1 MEAQITLTSLY
12 EAIISDC
19 MKLIEKNVEDNCVK
33 DIRET
38 IGSDINKLI
47 SFYRN
52 MIQNSEIKGSV
63 RNFALEYLDKML
75 SDIEG
80 KKSDEIAEGEIYM
93 AYGYLFSF
101 CYINKLCGIDEI
113 IKFELENY
121 PNFSEI
127 IKKKYDNIGLLKE
140 NYEKNAKLNFGGNID
155 KKNIKKLFHLLNSKS
170 LIPKKTNIKKQKY
183 GKKYKKASQ
192 KLSEENT
199 SKNSIT
205 KIDQNKEDK
214 KEQNEII
221 KFPEKESGLNIK
233 EDFETKKDNIYLSI
247 KPDDKKMNEINKNNN
262 KEFDNIINNE
272 KNINNNKIRKK
283 SNIDSNNM
291 RQESN
296 TEANSEKEVSNGN
309 TSDDNNTK
317 IANSESNVNNII
329 KYEAFNNNKKE
340 TNDKRKEEIITN
352 KIAEISDEKLDHDQL
367 VKIVLSI
374 QKELDNTKTEL
385 DNTKAK
391 LDNTKTELDNTK
403 AKLDNTKTELDNT
416 KDELSTRIN
425 KLENNQKLMYYQT
438 LMYQT
443 RDIAKS
449 IYYFFSKHLKISHES
464 KPFFDLKNIMEYLN
478 KNEGNYSEEDKK
490 ILRKFFKSLF
500 FTNKVNN
507 KILHRNLSTRVQ
519 EAINE
524 VANKDDLLPLIP
536 VSCYAQLFDSLSF
549 YIENNMK
556 DHQVQEVMK
565 YVYINDYISDD
576 ELGKI
581 KDDKEEAIRLENGYV
596 KMLITKEEINNV
608 KEIFSKIDGFALD
621 CDLKTWD
628 D

>member
-1 MEAQITLTSLY
+1 MEIQITLTSLY

-127 IKKKYDNIGLLKE
+127 IKKKYDNIDLLKE
-140 NYEKNAKLNFGGNID
+140 NYENNAKLNFGGNID
-155 KKNIKKLFHLLNSKS
+155 KKNIKKLFHLLITKS

-183 GKKYKKASQ
+183 GKKYKKAPQ
-192 KLSEENT
+192 KLSDENI

-221 KFPEKESGLNIK
+221 KFPEKESALNIK
-233 EDFETKKDNIYLSI
+233 EDFETKKDNIYLNI

-283 SNIDSNNM
+283 SNIDSNNI

-317 IANSESNVNNII
+317 IANSESNDNNII

-340 TNDKRKEEIITN
+340 MNDKRKEEIITN
-352 KIAEISDEKLDHDQL
+352 KITKMSDEKLDHDQL

-374 QKELDNTKTEL
+374 QKELINTKAELDNTKAEL

-391 LDNTKTELDNTK
+391 
-403 AKLDNTKTELDNT
+403 LDNT

-438 LMYQT
+438 LMYQA

-449 IYYFFSKHLKISHES
+449 IYYFFTKHLKISHES

-478 KNEGNYSEEDKK
+478 KNEGNYSKEDKK

-500 FTNKVNN
+500 FTNKANN

-536 VSCYAQLFDSLSF
+536 VSCYAQLFDSLGF